1 MESITV
7 FLKSPA
13 VAEYKKEAKALVSLA
28 VPIIATAF
36 LSFLLQVV
44 DLAYVGRLQIYFLI

>member
-1 MESITV
+1 M